1 MQKTIDRN
9 PIIRIAV
16 RHLLSKKKQTLVAVL
31 GVTFGIAAFIFQAG
45 IITGI
50 QSFFK
55 DRTIELS
62 AHIHLFKA
70 NQTVKESILERSY
83 SQDDTTKM
91 KQWLVVN
98 NQKNLEESPRIRN
111 GYQIIK
117 ALEEDEDVLGA
128 TPFLG
133 LQIIIRAGL
142 TQTGARA
149 AGIDVDRENFLFNVQ
164 KYMKSGDINQL
175 KTISNGIVLGA
186 GLADNLGAKLNDFV
200 VVSSP
205 KGVTLEM
212 KVVGINRTGITS
224 LDDTRAY
231 ITISNA
237 QKLLLAD
244 GAYITDIN
252 IKIKDLER
260 AAELAEVYQR
270 RYNYKAEDWIKANEG
285 IFTIFKLQNMAI
297 YMVITSIMLVAGFG
311 IFNILTMIIYEKMP
325 DIAILKAVGYTDGDI
340 KAIFLTESVFIGFCG
355 GILGLLLGFG
365 LSKLISNIPV
375 NVNKGI
381 LAFEYLMIN
390 FNPWFYVTAFVLGL
404 LVTALAGYF
413 PAKKASQVDPITI
426 IRGK

>member
-9 PIIRIAV
+9 PIVRIAV

-83 SQDDTTKM
+83 LQDDTAKM
-91 KQWLVVN
+91 NQWFVVN

-149 AGIDVDRENFLFNVQ
+149 AGIDVDRENLLFNVQ
-164 KYMKSGDINQL
+164 KYMK
-175 KTISNGIVLGA
+175 T
-186 GLADNLGAKLNDFV
+186 
-200 VVSSP
+200 
-205 KGVTLEM
+205 
-212 KVVGINRTGITS
+212 
-224 LDDTRAY
+224 
-231 ITISNA
+231 
-237 QKLLLAD
+237 
-244 GAYITDIN
+244 
-252 IKIKDLER
+252 
-260 AAELAEVYQR
+260 
-270 RYNYKAEDWIKANEG
+270 
-285 IFTIFKLQNMAI
+285 
-297 YMVITSIMLVAGFG
+297 
-311 IFNILTMIIYEKMP
+311 
-325 DIAILKAVGYTDGDI
+325 
-340 KAIFLTESVFIGFCG
+340 
-355 GILGLLLGFG
+355 
-365 LSKLISNIPV
+365 
-375 NVNKGI
+375 
-381 LAFEYLMIN
+381 
-390 FNPWFYVTAFVLGL
+390 
-404 LVTALAGYF
+404 
-413 PAKKASQVDPITI
+413 
-426 IRGK
+426 